1 MSYDGDRAL
10 WCEVLAL
17 AISDALDGIRGAHR
31 DRLLKVRAI
40 EAARRYIIEPNHDFN
55 FVCTNAGLEPEVVRA
70 RLAKQIA
77 DAPTP
82 EQIVEQNGRPATN
95 KFSVRRERK
104 HKQKHRAQGPGVV
117 SDFARDSGTGAGRSA
132 QDSPNISFSKECA

>member
-1 MSYDGDRAL
+1 MSYDGNRAL

-17 AISDALDGIRGAHR
+17 AISDALDGIRGVHR

-55 FVCTNAGLEPEVVRA
+55 FVCTNAGIDPEVVRE
-70 RLAKQIA
+70 RLAKQIT

-82 EQIVEQNGRPATN
+82 EQLVEQNGRPATN

-104 HKQKHRAQGPGVV
+104 HKQKPRTQGPGVV
-117 SDFARDSGTGAGRSA
+117 SDFERDSGTGAGRSA